1 MLNFKLPFNRFNSA
15 KAPFWLSFVFIVLA
29 FILGLALGGNVSF
42 QKGQSVIKGLGPN
55 ATTSLGLVKN
65 QAGEIP
71 EYLTK
76 DVDFNLFWDVWN
88 IVKKESYEEN
98 IPDTQLFYGALTGI
112 VGSLGDPHSV
122 FFTPENTDGFNEEL
136 DGKFEGIG
144 AEIGIRNNI
153 LAVIAPLDNSP
164 AIKAGLQPKD
174 LILEINGNETE
185 GMSLSKA
192 VSLIRGKSGTEVVL
206 TVYRDGLAKPQE
218 ISIIREAIKVKSLE
232 LEFKDNNLAY
242 IKIRQFNSETVPLF
256 NDAVI
261 EIIKKPEVA
270 GIILDLRYNPGG
282 YLQAAIDIAGEW
294 VDGEVV
300 VKEKLRGGEE
310 LLHRAGNQSAKLDK
324 FKTVVLVNDGSASGS
339 EIVAGALQDLDRAT
353 IVGEKTYG
361 KGSVQKLIDLKDGS
375 SIKLTVAKWF
385 TPQGN
390 SIEGDG
396 ITPDVEVE
404 MTEDDYNNYRDP
416 QLAKALE
423 ILLTK

>member
-42 QKGQSVIKGLGPN
+42 QKCQSVIKGLGPN

-88 IVKKESYEEN
+88 IVK
-98 IPDTQLFYGALTGI
+98 
-112 VGSLGDPHSV
+112 
-122 FFTPENTDGFNEEL
+122 EEL

-310 LLHRAGNQSAKLDK
+310 LLHRAGYPSATLNK

-385 TPQGN
+385 PPQGN
-390 SIEGDG
+390 SMEGDG